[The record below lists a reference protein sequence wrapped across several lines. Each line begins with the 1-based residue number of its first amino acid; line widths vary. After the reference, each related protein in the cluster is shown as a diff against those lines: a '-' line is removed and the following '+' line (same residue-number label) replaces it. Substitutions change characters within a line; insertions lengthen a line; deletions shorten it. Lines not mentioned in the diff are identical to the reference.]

1 MPLKFGLGFFSGQVP
16 LGSERT
22 VATEYAETIRLCE
35 LAESVGFDSVWVTEH
50 HGAADSYLPSLNV
63 LLAAVAARTQRVRL
77 AMGVA
82 LAPFQHPLRF
92 AEDCAVVDQIS
103 NGRLVVGLAP
113 GWREEEF
120 RAFGIPIS
128 ERVRRTIEL
137 VEICRLAWTEAR
149 FSFQGRHHRF
159 DHVAVTPKPCRV
171 PPIFMGG
178 FAEKAVARAAR
189 LADGFIASRP
199 NPDGF
204 RNRIQILDASAR
216 EAGRDPAQL
225 LLGINLY
232 CWVSRDGSVS
242 DEVKQ
247 AVWNA
252 QGTYVAWAQS
262 DTPDAPLRL
271 PPINHAMLDSVLQ
284 RGTPE
289 QLAERLRQ
297 WIDVAPGRD
306 LELVVRVHFPGM
318 RYDQSAPAIELFAQE
333 VIPRLRAG

>member
-1 MPLKFGLGFFSGQVP
+1 MAVRFGLGFLSGQVP
-16 LGSERT
+16 LGSDRT
-22 VATEYAETIRLCE
+22 AATEDAETVRLCE
-35 LAESVGFDSVWVTEH
+35 LAEHVGFDSIWVTEH
-50 HGAADSYLPSLNV
+50 HGAADSYLPSLTV
-63 LLAAVAARTQRVRL
+63 FLAALAARTQRVRL

-92 AEDCAVVDQIS
+92 AEDCAVVDQLS

-120 RAFGIPIS
+120 RAFGVPLS

-137 VEICRLAWTEAR
+137 VEICRLAWTEER
-149 FSFQGRHHRF
+149 FSYQGRIHRF
-159 DHVAVTPKPCRV
+159 DRVAVTPKPAHV
-171 PPIFMGG
+171 PSIFMGG
-178 FAEKAVARAAR
+178 FAEKAVARAGR

-199 NPDGF
+199 NPEGF
-204 RNRIQILDASAR
+204 KNRIGIFDAAAK

-225 LLGINLY
+225 LLAINLY
-232 CWVSRDGSVS
+232 CWVSRDGNVS

-262 DTPDAPLRL
+262 DTPDARLRL
-271 PPINHAMLDSVLQ
+271 PPVNEEMLDSVLQ

-306 LELVVRVHFPGM
+306 LELVVRLHFPGL
-318 RYDQSAPAIELFAQE
+318 RYEQSASAIELFAQE
-333 VIPRLRAG
+333 VIPRLRAS